1 MRRLLSLIPAA
12 ALTAMLL
19 AQTPAPKAPAEKP
32 AAVTAPAKKTA
43 DAKFTPRK
51 ADEFVIHMANGS
63 EKLLSSFRGKL
74 VVIPIEN
81 AFLYVVPL
89 YLRAEGTNFPQ
100 LKRVIVATGDK
111 VVMRPTLDE
120 ALGALFSSSEGT
132 APSVTTTAQPP
143 ATASQPGKIDSEKLQ
158 LAAAQK
164 AIDSLRALLNAG
176 PAKQ

>member
-1 MRRLLSLIPAA
+1 MIDQSTTISEQ
-12 ALTAMLL
+12 LTLWD
-19 AQTPAPKAPAEKP
+19 QKGSG
-32 AAVTAPAKKTA
+32 
-43 DAKFTPRK
+43 
-51 ADEFVIHMANGS
+51 VI
-63 EKLLSSFRGKL
+63 RGKL
-74 VVIPIEN
+74 VVIPVEN

-120 ALGALFSSSEGT
+120 ALGALFSSGEGT
-132 APSVTTTAQPP
+132 VAPSVTTTTQPS
-143 ATASQPGKIDSEKLQ
+143 ATASQAGKVDSEKLQ

-176 PAKQ
+176 SGKQ